1 MTNRS
6 DRIKAHLN
14 AKKLNEDAAGD
25 VLRASV
31 ARGKLK
37 AMEGKKKSPAL
48 IAKLTA
54 RVAAGKRYQTEEAIK
69 KAVKPAPKPVKILT
83 NNPGYGYHGIA
94 DAKHKGDTNKA
105 HAEYNR
111 MHAKVKDWAGEAGH
125 LMHAKKPNLMVRDYL
140 DSSRGRHLEG
150 LQADEKYIKKDFGHF
165 ARSYDPKLFVESLN
179 EAATHGV
186 FCVWH
191 SGDRKGMVIHHGGN
205 TSDPAKAEKLA
216 AKLNTNDVEAFN
228 KRSAEKSNY
237 HYEARPLRNKKLFVE
252 EVENLDELSKNTL
265 MSYKSKSLSRVD
277 NMAKALRGKEHK
289 AVDPLK
295 MYNKVSG
302 IKLAQRKL
310 KEQAGDPG
318 DDDHSGV
325 YEVQQRDGR
334 YKNVRIKRQP
344 DGKYHIHHADGS
356 KGSTDLNGVKSYI
369 SRNNAAWMKEE
380 HSVNEAKSAYA
391 REYDAYKK
399 ERNVKTYDEF
409 TKRAHDFAKQRSKQK
424 VDFEP
429 RDNTTVS
436 WAKPKGSPHKIMLGI
451 FSHSVDDHNKGTGHH
466 VLPKHKVVAPGDFSG
481 RDLFEETLD
490 EAAKKNLIR
499 SLVDSSI
506 DSKSAA
512 TKK

>member
-6 DRIKAHLN
+6 DRIKAHMN

-25 VLRASV
+25 VLRAT
-31 ARGKLK
+31 AAKHKLK
-37 AMEGKKKSPAL
+37 RMEGTKKSSAL

-94 DAKHKGDTNKA
+94 DAKHKGDANKA

-140 DSSRGRHLEG
+140 DSPRGRHLEG

-165 ARSYDPKLFVESLN
+165 ARSYDPKLFVE
-179 EAATHGV
+179 
-186 FCVWH
+186 
-191 SGDRKGMVIHHGGN
+191 
-205 TSDPAKAEKLA
+205 
-216 AKLNTNDVEAFN
+216 
-228 KRSAEKSNY
+228 
-237 HYEARPLRNKKLFVE
+237 
-252 EVENLDELSKNTL
+252 EVETLDELSKNTL

-369 SRNNAAWMKEE
+369 SRNGAAWMKEE
-380 HSVNEAKSAYA
+380 HSVNEAKSAYT

-424 VDFEP
+424 VDIDFEP

-451 FSHSVDDHNKGTGHH
+451 FRHSVDDHNKGTGHH
-466 VLPKHKVVAPGDFSG
+466 VLPKHKVGAPGDFSG